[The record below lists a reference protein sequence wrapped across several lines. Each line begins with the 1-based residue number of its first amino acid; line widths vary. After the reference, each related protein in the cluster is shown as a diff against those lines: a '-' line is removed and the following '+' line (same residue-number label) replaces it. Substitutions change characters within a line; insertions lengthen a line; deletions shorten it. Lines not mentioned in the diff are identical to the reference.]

1 MPVQIDDRNEL
12 IAMLAWQLDMGVDE
26 ALLDHPDPTAPPV
39 RFDHLL
45 ASGTA
50 PSAASSGPPSPAAS
64 TNAPM
69 ANAPVTDVPVTNVPV
84 TDEPVTDEP
93 VTDLGGARASAAAA
107 SSKNSGASGKAIADS
122 AALASITSLAAL
134 QAGLASLDDCP
145 LKHTASNL
153 CFADGNPGA
162 RLMIIGE
169 APGRDEDRMG
179 VPFVGA
185 DGQLLDKMLASIG
198 LDRAS
203 AYLTNLLPW
212 RPPGNRSPTEEETA
226 MLLPWLFRHVQLAK
240 PDIVLLLGGAAA
252 KMILGSA
259 YGIMKLRG
267 NWHDIDFG
275 DGLLRPAL
283 ASLHPAYLLRS
294 PAQKRLAFEDLLLLA
309 KRLGPERKDT
319 RQLDDETG

>member
-1 MPVQIDDRNEL
+1 MLAQSDDRNEL

-26 ALLDHPDPTAPPV
+26 ALLDHPQSDVAPL
-39 RFDHLL
+39 RLDQLL
-45 ASGTA
+45 AGAVLAGDKGVSQTVMGGAA
-50 PSAASSGPPSPAAS
+50 PQLSD
-64 TNAPM
+64 TVKM
-69 ANAPVTDVPVTNVPV
+69 ANPA
-84 TDEPVTDEP
+84 
-93 VTDLGGARASAAAA
+93 LA
-107 SSKNSGASGKAIADS
+107 NSGGVLPKDKIVVDG
-122 AALASITSLAAL
+122 AALTGITSLADL
-134 QAGLASLDDCP
+134 QSGLAKLDDCP

-185 DGQLLDKMLASIG
+185 DGQLLDKMIASIG

-203 AYLTNLLPW
+203 VYLTNLLPW
-212 RPPGNRSPTEEETA
+212 RPPGNRSPTNEETA

-240 PDIVLLLGGAAA
+240 PEFVLLLGGAAA
-252 KMILGSA
+252 KLVLGSHD
-259 YGIMKLRG
+259 GIMKLRG
-267 NWHDIDFG
+267 RWRDVDFG
-275 DGLLRPAL
+275 NGVRRPVL

-309 KRLGPERKDT
+309 KRLAAVQST
-319 RQLDDETG
+319 DESG